1 MTNFSVLFLILIY
14 TLRRRDHDGYGDL
27 YGGQVSRCG
36 GHGGHVRGC

>member
-27 YGGQVSRCG
+27 YGGQVGRCG